1 MRGMGGSLELMEMVG
16 GGTEVAADYR
26 QKWIKMVT
34 MSTAAASVGDYIN
47 QPHIDQSVSP
57 GETTTDPCE
66 GCEKS
71 SLTRQGYGIGSA
83 GSNKA

>member
-1 MRGMGGSLELMEMVG
+1 
-16 GGTEVAADYR
+16 
-26 QKWIKMVT
+26 MVT

-47 QPHIDQSVSP
+47 RPYIDQSVSL